1 MEKVVLASNNA
12 GKLREFREILEGLFE
27 IVSLRELGLEA
38 DPEETGSSFAENA
51 RIKAEYSCRLSGL
64 PALADD
70 SGLEVDALGGAP
82 GIYSARYAPG
92 TDADRVEKLLR
103 DIEKVENRTAR
114 FVSVV
119 ALVYPDGRQVT
130 ARGTCEGVITRQ
142 PQGAGGFGYDPIFLP
157 DGYDQTFGLLSAETK
172 NSISHRGRAVRALRD
187 KLNLSR

>member
-92 TDADRVEKLLR
+92 TDADRVVKLLQ
-103 DIEKVENRTAR
+103 DMENVEKRTAR